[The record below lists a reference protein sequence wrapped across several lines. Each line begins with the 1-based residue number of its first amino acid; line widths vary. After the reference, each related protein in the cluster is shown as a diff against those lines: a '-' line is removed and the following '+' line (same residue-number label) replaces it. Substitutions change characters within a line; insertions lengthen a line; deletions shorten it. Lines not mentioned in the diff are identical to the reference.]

1 MQTIVE
7 RRRNARAEIYYIYQ
21 LGVVTNRTEQSSHP
35 DSIRLN
41 KLTFGDYDDRE
52 VLFPLIEDTFRPE
65 SRGLARLAWGLMKG
79 CDPWNCIG
87 ITRKEYY
94 DEARSIGQYSC
105 PPLVPVLAES
115 RVLTDWLSGNRK
127 ELKRLDAFEA
137 IL

>member
-65 SRGLARLAWGLMKG
+65 SRGLARLA
-79 CDPWNCIG
+79 
-87 ITRKEYY
+87 
-94 DEARSIGQYSC
+94 
-105 PPLVPVLAES
+105 
-115 RVLTDWLSGNRK
+115 
-127 ELKRLDAFEA
+127 
-137 IL
+137 